1 MTREKTKKAR
11 EVMQHFEEGG
21 KIQARWRTPANSE
34 WKDTE
39 LPSWNWDLF
48 DYKIKPVPM
57 KVTEKD

>member
-39 LPSWNWDLF
+39 LPSWNWEL
-48 DYKIKPVPM
+48 VS
-57 KVTEKD
+57 